1 MEGVHKKKKGIRVY
15 SPFEILTDFNM
26 LFPLEHYERIAAD
39 YDDSFKYQHAGTIGV
54 LFRNVTFDPEDRIL
68 DIGGGSGEIAH
79 RIWEKAGLKNPIVC
93 VDPSKEM
100 LELAKQREGVSPI
113 LSGAMEY
120 FLSNPSP
127 PDVPYNKITLFHCIH
142 HFKEDLTVVF
152 SGVKDYLPENGVCV
166 VFQHLQGLSV
176 PFFEAIKQPVKYVQ
190 LNQLCG
196 KILDDLGLKWKWLT
210 DSVYLPVQ
218 MFGWYDAIRSRY
230 LTYLETLSDA
240 KLEEGISLL
249 KQKYGD
255 KEIVEMEFKFQI
267 IIITK

>member
-1 MEGVHKKKKGIRVY
+1 M
-15 SPFEILTDFNM
+15 S
-26 LFPLEHYERIAAD
+26 LFPVEHYKRIAAV
-39 YDDSFKYQHAGTIGV
+39 YDDIFQEQQTATIDV
-54 LFRNVTFDPEDRIL
+54 LFRHVTFDPEDRIL
-68 DIGGGSGEIAH
+68 DIGGGTGEIAH

-100 LELAKQREGVSPI
+100 LELVKQHEGVSPI
-113 LSGAMEY
+113 LSSAKEY
-120 FLSNPSP
+120 FLNNPSP
-127 PDVPYNKITLFHCIH
+127 PDVLYNKITLFHCIH

-152 SGVKDYLPENGVCV
+152 SGVKNYLPENGVCV

-176 PFFEAIKQPVKYVQ
+176 PFFEAIKQPVTQYVQ

-218 MFGWYDAIRSRY
+218 TSGWFDAIRSRY
-230 LTYLETLSDA
+230 LTYLETLSDE

-255 KEIVEMEFKFQI
+255 KEIVEFKYEFQLI
-267 IIITK
+267 IISK